1 MRYLNYEFLQQLHKS
16 VKPYRGS
23 NRYPMWD
30 RGHRHKYMIPVVE
43 NGKTEYHVCYYWK
56 YDKTLI
62 SETEYDAIQDPDI
75 KQEYSLYGADNKN
88 NPVYYKQERVP
99 NVLAIVREDNTIEF
113 VANYLGQGDRYY
125 LTQLSRGHFWS
136 DVRRGGVLYRDIS
149 MARTVPI
156 FKNLRIH
163 ADTLKTYEHNTYEI
177 VSRRVDRAKAK
188 KAMQEYSE
196 PLKTAEVMFKVMSKE
211 SFYMLVH
218 EENLAVS
225 DVMADVHWQ
234 DRNEKYMKLGVDKIK
249 TDEVAGSILL
259 MLGSYNSG
267 LAWRAQ
273 RYAQE
278 GITFGNDSEAIQYYE
293 MMTSQFKRVVYI
305 GSQAFFEE
313 VYKVGERLPSS
324 RWSIDFL
331 INGEKTSGY

>member
-1 MRYLNYEFLQQLHKS
+1 MHYLNYEFLQQVHKS

-43 NGKTEYHVCYYWK
+43 NGKTEYHVCYYWR
-56 YDKTLI
+56 YDKTI
-62 SETEYDAIQDPDI
+62 ITKTEYEAIQDPDV
-75 KQEYSLYGADNKN
+75 KQEYTLYDVRRDGTEM
-88 NPVYYKQERVP
+88 YYKQERVP

-113 VANYLGQGDRYY
+113 VANYMGQGDRHY
-125 LTQLSRGHFWS
+125 LSQLSRGHFWS

-156 FKNLRIH
+156 FKHLRIYT
-163 ADTLKTYEHNTYEI
+163 DTLNTYEHNTYEI
-177 VSRRVDRAKAK
+177 VSRRVDRTKAK
-188 KAMQEYSE
+188 KVMQEYSE

-218 EENLAVS
+218 EEDLAVS
-225 DVMADVHWQ
+225 NIMADVHWQ
-234 DRNEKYMKLGVDKIK
+234 SRNEKYMQLGVDKIK

-259 MLGSYNSG
+259 MLGTYNSG

-278 GITFGNDSEAIQYYE
+278 GITFGNDNEAIQYYD
-293 MMTSQFKRVVYI
+293 MMTTQFKRAVYI
-305 GSQAFFEE
+305 GSHAFVDE
-313 VYKVGERLPSS
+313 VHKVGERLPSS
-324 RWSIDFL
+324 RWGIDFL
-331 INGEKTSGY
+331 INGEKTTGY